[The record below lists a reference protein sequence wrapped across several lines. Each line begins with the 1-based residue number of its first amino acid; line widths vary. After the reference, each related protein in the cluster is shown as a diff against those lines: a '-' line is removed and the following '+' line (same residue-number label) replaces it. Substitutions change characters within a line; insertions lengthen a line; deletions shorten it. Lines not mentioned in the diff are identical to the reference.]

1 MSIILKRG
9 LEANRATTA
18 VAEGEILFSKDTGR
32 IYIGSGS
39 GNMGGLEIKFA
50 QLTASGIF
58 ATDIKVTGTLAATA
72 SWAQNAVTLVGSVES
87 SSYASTASYLLGS
100 VESASYALTA
110 SFASTAPWSGIT
122 SKPALISASAQFTT
136 SSNFDVGLVSAS
148 AMVVQN
154 TEAISR
160 ITLASAGGI
169 ATADA
174 IFVSR
179 VSAGTLASPS
189 ATLNGH
195 YTAWQMQSFGGS
207 TWSTSARILMQTQ
220 GDHDETSRPT
230 NIIFATVPSGSATL
244 QDRLKI
250 NGSGVQVTGSLGVVG
265 QVTAQGI
272 TASIRGNADTSTTA
286 SYVVTAQTASYV
298 VTANTAS
305 FVTTAQTAS
314 YVVTANTASYVETAN
329 TASFIAQAT
338 ALKSIQGTGI
348 NSGSAQTLVSLQS
361 SGIYSSSAQ
370 TVSSLV
376 GQNVALTTLT
386 ASLISASIISASLV
400 FIDSLTVTVSTM
412 SADVLIITTGIS
424 SSLTG
429 SVLGTASW
437 AVNASTASYVVTA
450 NTASYISLAAHNNA
464 VVGTGI
470 NSGSAQTLVS
480 LQGSNINSGS
490 AQTLVSLQSSGV
502 VSSSLQFSNT
512 SVFNVGTITASN
524 ALFTNLNVTTISSS
538 IEYASGSNIFGTN
551 QTNTHRF
558 TGSVSITGSLNIT
571 GYIYST
577 GNGTF
582 EGDTSFGNSSTGKT
596 TQFLSAGAVLTITP
610 NNSTGLNG
618 VVYDT
623 SFISGN
629 NGPHIFQIGS
639 IEKVRVASTGIIVTG
654 SITNTQGIG
663 WGILST
669 ATATA
674 TSSLS
679 STSAAVQVF
688 TGTLT
693 QQVNLP
699 AANLL
704 GAGIGVMYVIK
715 NRSTGIV
722 TVKAAGADL
731 IDGAATATLNTTTS
745 VTLVS
750 NGVSEWEII

>member
-9 LEANRATTA
+9 LEANRATTP
-18 VAEGEILFSKDTGR
+18 VSEGEILFSKDTGR

-72 SWAQNAVTLVGSVES
+72 SWAQNAVTLVGAVES

-100 VESASYALTA
+100 VESASYALTS

-169 ATADA
+169 ATSDA

-230 NIIFATVPSGSATL
+230 NIIFATVPSGSTTL

-272 TASIRGNADTSTTA
+272 TASIKGNADTSTTA

-314 YVVTANTASYVETAN
+314 YVVTANTASYVVTAN
-329 TASFIAQAT
+329 TASFITQAT
-338 ALKSIQGTGI
+338 TLKSIQGTGI

-361 SGIYSSSAQ
+361 
-370 TVSSLV
+370 
-376 GQNVALTTLT
+376 
-386 ASLISASIISASLV
+386 
-400 FIDSLTVTVSTM
+400 
-412 SADVLIITTGIS
+412 
-424 SSLTG
+424 
-429 SVLGTASW
+429 
-437 AVNASTASYVVTA
+437 
-450 NTASYISLAAHNNA
+450 
-464 VVGTGI
+464 
-470 NSGSAQTLVS
+470 
-480 LQGSNINSGS
+480 SNINSGS

-538 IEYASGSNIFGTN
+538 IEYASGSNIFGTD

-558 TGSVSITGSLNIT
+558 TGSVSITGSLNV
-571 GYIYST
+571 
-577 GNGTF
+577 NGPI
-582 EGDTSFGNSSTGKT
+582 NSSRIGINVIPPTGEIYLHVQKGVAGSPPAWT
-596 TQFLSAGAVLTITP
+596 AADVCVVENVSGSNSLINFLSSNSASCGIAMSDTDLRAAGYLTYSHQFDRLQFGIGGSTKGLW
-610 NNSTGLNG
+610 NSSSLN
-618 VVYDT
+618 
-623 SFISGN
+623 
-629 NGPHIFQIGS
+629 
-639 IEKVRVASTGIIVTG
+639 VTG
-654 SITNTQGIG
+654 TVINTQGIG
-663 WGILST
+663 WGVLST

-704 GAGIGVMYVIK
+704 GAGIAVMYVIK
-715 NRSTGIV
+715 NRSTGVV

-731 IDGAATATLNTTTS
+731 IDGAPTATLNTTTS

-750 NGVSEWEII
+750 DGVSEWEII